1 MGERNTMDLTAF
13 VLELLHGKRRMTYDQ
28 AKAQLLFNDYNTA
41 DSVILDTETTG
52 LYDAEI
58 VEVAVIDLD
67 GDVVFHSLVK
77 PVHEIPESATAVHG
91 ITNEMVKD
99 APSWLE
105 VWEKLFA
112 LIEDRLV
119 LIYNAEF
126 DTRLM
131 IESFEAHLD
140 DDSDELYEY
149 VDQVN
154 RLTVDV
160 ECVMQTYAN
169 LIDSPRWVKLAE
181 AAGREIAH
189 RALDDCRAC
198 LDVVKKCYMPNFSE
212 AHAEKVKLVNIY
224 KRNMERINTL
234 SELFT
239 MYSKELAERTAQ
251 NKELLAAIFGV
262 PSETKK
268 ETATAI
274 AELGD
279 YDTDDDLPF

>member
-1 MGERNTMDLTAF
+1 
-13 VLELLHGKRRMTYDQ
+13 
-28 AKAQLLFNDYNTA
+28 
-41 DSVILDTETTG
+41 
-52 LYDAEI
+52 
-58 VEVAVIDLD
+58 
-67 GDVVFHSLVK
+67 
-77 PVHEIPESATAVHG
+77 
-91 ITNEMVKD
+91 
-99 APSWLE
+99 
-105 VWEKLFA
+105 
-112 LIEDRLV
+112 
-119 LIYNAEF
+119 
-126 DTRLM
+126 M
-131 IESFEAHLD
+131 IESFEAHFDDFD

-154 RLTVDV
+154 RLTV

-169 LIDSPRWVKLAE
+169 LIDSPRWVKLAS

-198 LDVVKKCYMPNFSE
+198 LEVVKKCYMPNFGE

-234 SELFT
+234 SE
-239 MYSKELAERTAQ
+239 ELAERTAQ
-251 NKELLAAIFGV
+251 NKELFAAIFGV